1 MKAMH
6 ANSSSRMVGLAAL
19 IVLALP
25 TAGWASSP
33 LDSLFP
39 PTTRGFLAVRN
50 VQELREHFEKTQI
63 GQLLKD
69 PALQPF
75 VEDLRHQIQERLSG
89 TREQLGITAEDV
101 AEVAT
106 GEVAVGVIHREG
118 EEKANL
124 AAIVTITGERQKAQ
138 DLLNRVAEDIRKR
151 GGSAEKT
158 TIHGNE
164 VQAITLPKRAD
175 GTTGGTVFYCLQED
189 LLIAANDQAAIES
202 ILTLQKER
210 GSSLSEVKSFHA
222 IMARCRK
229 DLPDG
234 EEPQV
239 RWFID
244 PFGYAEA
251 IRATIP
257 PERRKQRRLQ
267 LERLKAAGFS
277 VFQGIG
283 GFVSF
288 STEDFELVHRTFV
301 YAPPPREKSA
311 KMFDF
316 PNGEIFEVP
325 KFIPRDLATIG
336 MGYCNLLTGF
346 DNIGPVFDQVIGE
359 GEEGVWDEVLAGLK
373 DDPQG
378 PQIDLRNELFAHF
391 GEKVAMFTAYRLP
404 ITTTS
409 ERILI
414 AIEVKDEQAAAKG
427 IAKVFAND
435 KHFRK
440 REHNGKVIW
449 ERKPPEAR
457 TVPRIELGGVP
468 GLAQPE
474 PSDSEETE
482 PLFPNTSITVYEGYL
497 LIASHFDYLT
507 EILDLQSERETI
519 ARNPDFVEVMETIE
533 KLGGKEACWRGF
545 SLTDEEY
552 RPTYELIRQGKMPE
566 SETMLGRILNTIF
579 APPEKGALR
588 KQRIDGSKLPDY
600 EVVRRHL
607 GPAGVFAVT
616 ENDGWF
622 IKGFT
627 LPKK

>member
-1 MKAMH
+1 MY
-6 ANSSSRMVGLAAL
+6 ANSLSRMVGLAAL
-19 IVLALP
+19 VVLELAA
-25 TAGWASSP
+25 TGWASTP
-33 LDSLFP
+33 LESLFP
-39 PTTRGFLAVRN
+39 STTRGFLAVRN

-75 VEDLRHQIQERLSG
+75 VEDLRQQIQERLSG
-89 TREQLGITAEDV
+89 SREQLGITAEDV
-101 AEVAT
+101 AQIAT
-106 GEVAVGVIHREG
+106 GEVAVGVIHKEG
-118 EEKANL
+118 EEEAGL
-124 AAIVTITGERQKAQ
+124 AAVITITGERQKAQ
-138 DLLNRVAEDIRKR
+138 DLINRIVDDVKKR
-151 GGSAEKT
+151 GGSTEKI
-158 TIHGNE
+158 TIRGEE
-164 VQAITLPKRAD
+164 VLAITMPKRPD
-175 GTTGGTVFYCLQED
+175 GTTGGKVFCCLQND
-189 LLIAANDQAAIES
+189 LLITASNQAAIES
-202 ILTLQKER
+202 ILTLQKQK
-210 GSSLSEVKSFHA
+210 GNSLTEVKGFSA
-222 IMARCRK
+222 IMDRCRR

-234 EEPQV
+234 EEPQI
-239 RWFID
+239 RWFVD

-251 IRATIP
+251 IRTTIP

-288 STEDFELVHRTFV
+288 STEGFELIHRTFV

-316 PNGEIFEVP
+316 PNGEAFQVP

-391 GEKVAMFTAYRLP
+391 GEKVAIFTAYRLP

-414 AIEVKDEQAAAKG
+414 AIEVKDEQATEKG

-435 KHFRK
+435 KHFRE
-440 REHNGKVIW
+440 REHKGKVIW
-449 ERKPPEAR
+449 ERKPPETRA
-457 TVPRIELGGVP
+457 VPRIELGGVP

-474 PSDSEETE
+474 PSESEETE
-482 PLFPNTSITVYEGYL
+482 PLFPNTSVTVHQGYL

-519 ARNPDFVEVMETIE
+519 VRNPDFLEVMETIE
-533 KLGGKEACWRGF
+533 KLGGKKACWRGF